1 MEIIEYIDNF
11 LELCRLYNP
20 IFSEEEYIVEEIDK
34 KEANDLIL
42 KTVDSIIKIT
52 NTIKQGKLLYNENE
66 FYKFLGRIINLNTEF
81 HKEQNN
87 KIASSVDRELQG
99 RLFYNLKILNDSI
112 IKWNKNHSNKIMTLK
127 QAKEKFTSSL
137 KEGVNYFPY

>member
-1 MEIIEYIDNF
+1 MEIIKYIDNF
-11 LELCRLYNP
+11 LELCNLYNP

-42 KTVDSIIKIT
+42 KTVDGIVKIT

-66 FYKFLGRIINLNTEF
+66 FYKFLCRIINLNTEF

-87 KIASSVDRELQG
+87 KISSSVDRELQD
-99 RLFYNLKILNDSI
+99 RLFYNLKVLNDSI
-112 IKWNKNHSNKIMTLK
+112 IKWNENHSNKIMTLK
-127 QAKEKFTSSL
+127 QAKEKFISSL
-137 KEGVNYFPY
+137 KEGINYFPY